1 MFMANKVVFY
11 LNIDDK
17 NIEFTLAKEALDDIK
32 EVIDYDLYADG
43 KRLEEIRMLLLPTYN
58 YK

>member
-1 MFMANKVVFY
+1 MANKVVFY